1 MRHVFQSLYSPYATD
16 IMYVNAKFSL
26 FYVIQSHYT
35 EGNFSWWNIFS
46 LFIVR
51 MSWKE
56 LTSSLKIKRKERSW
70 ILFSNKVFEEREKK

>member
-1 MRHVFQSLYSPYATD
+1 
-16 IMYVNAKFSL
+16 
-26 FYVIQSHYT
+26 
-35 EGNFSWWNIFS
+35 
-46 LFIVR
+46 